1 MDLSAPWDESLD
13 IIALYTVKILPWV
26 NPMGLSIP
34 MFDSLDIISFH
45 TAKIN

>member
-1 MDLSAPWDESLD
+1 MGLSAPWDDSLD
-13 IIALYTVKILPWV
+13 IIALHTVKTLPWV